1 MNTWPRKRERK
12 FSFGYKIAPES
23 FVEYKVFFFVCINVI
38 LEIVST
44 SSVLTLKEW
53 G

>member
-23 FVEYKVFFFVCINVI
+23 FVEYKVFFLCVCINVI

-44 SSVLTLKEW
+44 SSVLT
-53 G
+53 

>member
-23 FVEYKVFFFVCINVI
+23 FVEYKVFFCVCINVI

-44 SSVLTLKEW
+44 SSVLT
-53 G
+53 